1 MERSSSMKL
10 ISDRLK
16 NGEKPI
22 GTFLNLGSQ
31 TAAECVAIA
40 GMDYF
45 IVDLEHSPFG
55 LAEAADCIR
64 MAKLKGISPLVRIP
78 EISRANILKH
88 LDVGAEGIIIPGL
101 KTREETMQIPFFFLP
116 DQSFFSCLWC
126 RYGVLLMQNPCMPC
140 GICRAEG

>member
-1 MERSSSMKL
+1 M
-10 ISDRLK
+10 
-16 NGEKPI
+16 
-22 GTFLNLGSQ
+22 
-31 TAAECVAIA
+31 AIA

-116 DQSFFSCLWC
+116 DQIFFLA
-126 RYGVLLMQNPCMPC
+126 C
-140 GICRAEG
+140 GASMVYS

>member
-1 MERSSSMKL
+1 MSIIRDKKKIVSLTMERSSSMKL

-78 EISRANILKH
+78 EISRVVVPL
-88 LDVGAEGIIIPGL
+88 LPTSSVREGADRP
-101 KTREETMQIPFFFLP
+101 
-116 DQSFFSCLWC
+116 
-126 RYGVLLMQNPCMPC
+126 
-140 GICRAEG
+140 